1 MSFSTNVW
9 SSTPFYQLWMS
20 KSPITCHVLDS
31 TLGRPGRGVE
41 VHLEKLE
48 GNGSFTTMAK
58 GLVDSRL
65 CRRPYHSDTNLHEA
79 RIVSTDIFTSLHNQF
94 LLKISIG
101 FHFFITSVTDDDGRC
116 LTLLSPN
123 STLTGGIH
131 RMSFETGA
139 YFEKDK
145 RQSFYPKVEVSTCFQ
160 FQDIRVIMLRR
171 MYSTSSVLP
180 TLGAAVTFPLTSL
193 LCFLSPSSHYHNL
206 KPISFTVLATNNRFY
221 SQCPPLQ
228 ILTTTSPCF
237 FPLLLHNLPWIV
249 IVRLKN
255 DLAIQ
260 QETSFIS
267 SSQPTV
273 WVFGMWDLRR
283 EAELLLLSPWMDRVY
298 TRTPRLC
305 HS

>member
-1 MSFSTNVW
+1 
-9 SSTPFYQLWMS
+9 
-20 KSPITCHVLDS
+20 
-31 TLGRPGRGVE
+31 
-41 VHLEKLE
+41 
-48 GNGSFTTMAK
+48 
-58 GLVDSRL
+58 
-65 CRRPYHSDTNLHEA
+65 
-79 RIVSTDIFTSLHNQF
+79 
-94 LLKISIG
+94 
-101 FHFFITSVTDDDGRC
+101 
-116 LTLLSPN
+116 
-123 STLTGGIH
+123 
-131 RMSFETGA
+131 MSFETGA

-180 TLGAAVTFPLTSL
+180 TLGSCCDLSLWRHFSVFSLHHLIITIWNLSLSLYSPQTTDSIHSALHSRSSLPHPLAS
-193 LCFLSPSSHYHNL
+193 
-206 KPISFTVLATNNRFY
+206 
-221 SQCPPLQ
+221 
-228 ILTTTSPCF
+228 